1 VSDSAWVPQSC
12 TLPTEERPLRVAEWD
27 ALFSEHLRS
36 LSRPQPLHLRL
47 DLAGGPSVEDR
58 VRNLVERESGCCS
71 FFTFTTTPGEDLVQL
86 DISVDE
92 PHAAVLDALA
102 VRTAAVGGTAG
113 VLGAG
118 AGAVVGWLPALAV
131 LAAGTWWLGRRR
143 PCSCSQETA
152 GEGACGCQASKNPL
166 EITGKGRR

>member
-1 VSDSAWVPQSC
+1 MSDLAWVPQSC
-12 TLPTEERPLRVAEWD
+12 TLPTEERSLRVAEWD
-27 ALFSEHLRS
+27 ALFSEHLRF

-102 VRTAAVGGTAG
+102 VV
-113 VLGAG
+113 
-118 AGAVVGWLPALAV
+118 LAV
-131 LAAGTWWLGRRR
+131 LAAGTWWLGRRRR